1 MSIQF
6 TNDATTFLA
15 ANINASVTTITVVDA
30 SSFPT
35 LASGDHTYITLSTPT
50 NSTKEIVK
58 CTAIVGNTL
67 TVIRAQEGTT
77 AASFTTDDRAQ
88 IRITAQLF
96 RDIMLAYAS
105 LNSYRYTATAGQTTF
120 TGTDIHSATLAYL
133 PNNII
138 VMLNGVGMGTV
149 DYTAT
154 DGSSIVFNVGA
165 TLNDEI
171 TIVAFTAFGVSD
183 HYKKSETDALL
194 AGKVDDSQV
203 LTNVP
208 SGALFTDTAYTHP
221 ANHAISVIT
230 GLQAALDGKVDDSQV
245 LTNVPSGALFTDT
258 NTVYTHPSNHAISV
272 ITGLQAALDGKT
284 TESYVNTAV
293 SNLVDSSP
301 ATLNTLNELA
311 AALGDDANFSTTVT
325 NSIATKL
332 PLAGG
337 TMTGNLATAGISAVT
352 AGTSNFVAGVN
363 AGNSIVSGGDN
374 NTVVGDEAGTA
385 ITTGDDN
392 TAVGYKALDT
402 GTGTGNTAIGSAAL
416 DAQTTANFNTAVGSN
431 AGAANTTGGELV
443 AVGRNALQANTTGTA
458 NTAVGMRALD
468 ANTTAGYNTAVGGD
482 ALGAN
487 TTGERNTAIGY
498 SALVRNTTGGY
509 NSATGMYALQYNTTG
524 ANNVASGYYSLASN
538 TTGGDNTASGYD
550 SLGDNTTGSFNAG
563 FGYEA
568 LARNTTASN
577 NTAMGY
583 RALKVNTEGA
593 YNSAFGHD
601 ALDANTTGSFNT
613 ATGRATLG
621 TNTTGQFNSA
631 SGYVSLLNNTTGQKN
646 TGSGAY
652 TGANLTTGIEN
663 TFIGYNAGGTRT
675 TGSNNVC
682 IGYNAGH
689 DGTSSS
695 DLLFIARNN
704 TGPSNAATWI
714 FGDSAGACRQGNNA
728 TTWTQTSDERI
739 KKNIVDSPNG
749 LAKID
754 ALQVRNFNY
763 RTEEE
768 ITVEGLTGC
777 DATGLQVG
785 VIAQEIEA
793 VLPEAVTESDSG
805 QKQVQTDPIFWSM
818 VKAIQELSTQ
828 NAALEARL
836 TALEA

>member
-337 TMTGNLATAGISAVT
+337 TMTGVIAGFESTGIDDNATS
-352 AGTSNFVAGVN
+352 
-363 AGNSIVSGGDN
+363 
-374 NTVVGDEAGTA
+374 TA
-385 ITTGDDN
+385 ITIDSSENVGIGETSPARFLHVKDPTGGNIVAFFESADANGSLSIGDN
-392 TAVGYKALDT
+392 SGSVNVESDAGAMVLNVN
-402 GTGTGNTAIGSAAL
+402 GNTSNGGGNTEALRINTNGNVGIGVVPEAHHNTHSALQVGGNGVWTSYKPQGASGEMDFQHNAYYSQAHGGDRYISTDEATKYRQVSGAHQWYTAASGSA
-416 DAQTTANFNTAVGSN
+416 DAAISWRYGMQIDN
-431 AGAANTTGGELV
+431 AGIVTKPLQPAFSSYANTQNNMGL
-443 AVGRNALQANTTGTA
+443 NAWLQIAFANQQFDQ
-458 NTAVGMRALD
+458 NQD
-468 ANTTAGYNTAVGGD
+468 Y
-482 ALGAN
+482 
-487 TTGERNTAIGY
+487 
-498 SALVRNTTGGY
+498 
-509 NSATGMYALQYNTTG
+509 
-524 ANNVASGYYSLASN
+524 ASN
-538 TTGGDNTASGYD
+538 TFVAPVTGKYQLQISVRLDNLDT
-550 SLGDNTTGSFNAG
+550 NTQYYQVRIRTSNRSYHSICDFDGMSTDPSYWNFNNAV
-563 FGYEA
+563 
-568 LARNTTASN
+568 LAD
-577 NTAMGY
+577 M
-583 RALKVNTEGA
+583 
-593 YNSAFGHD
+593 
-601 ALDANTTGSFNT
+601 DANDTC
-613 ATGRATLG
+613 
-621 TNTTGQFNSA
+621 
-631 SGYVSLLNNTTGQKN
+631 V
-646 TGSGAY
+646 
-652 TGANLTTGIEN
+652 IE
-663 TFIGYNAGGTRT
+663 FLQAGG
-675 TGSNNVC
+675 NN
-682 IGYNAGH
+682 
-689 DGTSSS
+689 
-695 DLLFIARNN
+695 
-704 TGPSNAATWI
+704 
-714 FGDSAGACRQGNNA
+714 
-728 TTWTQTSDERI
+728 
-739 KKNIVDSPNG
+739 
-749 LAKID
+749 
-754 ALQVRNFNY
+754 
-763 RTEEE
+763 
-768 ITVEGLTGC
+768 
-777 DATGLQVG
+777 
-785 VIAQEIEA
+785 
-793 VLPEAVTESDSG
+793 
-805 QKQVQTDPIFWSM
+805 QTDINDESYFNGYL
-818 VKAIQELSTQ
+818 VC
-828 NAALEARL
+828 
-836 TALEA
+836 

>member
-325 NSIATKL
+325 NSITLKA
-332 PLAGG
+332 PIASPVF
-337 TMTGNLATAGISAVT
+337 TGN
-352 AGTSNFVAGVN
+352 
-363 AGNSIVSGGDN
+363 
-374 NTVVGDEAGTA
+374 
-385 ITTGDDN
+385 
-392 TAVGYKALDT
+392 
-402 GTGTGNTAIGSAAL
+402 
-416 DAQTTANFNTAVGSN
+416 
-431 AGAANTTGGELV
+431 V
-443 AVGRNALQANTTGTA
+443 AVGTSSITNHGYESQVQVGGASNAHLGIKGGSNEFGLAVNGGALIRNYANTPMKFYTNNTERMQITSTGNVGVGVTPETWSTTGVVQVGRVSLTGTPSAIGGSLNWNAYYNSGWKYKDSLQAGSMTLDNGKFTFKVAPSGTADAAISWTTGLEVLNDGKARAKNGLLFGTDTAAANALDDYEEGTWTPVIQNTTGTFITSEA
-458 NTAVGMRALD
+458 FNYVKVGKVV
-468 ANTTAGYNTAVGGD
+468 TTRGY
-482 ALGAN
+482 
-487 TTGERNTAIGY
+487 I
-498 SALVRNTTGGY
+498 Y
-509 NSATGMYALQYNTTG
+509 NG
-524 ANNVASGYYSLASN
+524 NVASASAVWQF
-538 TTGGDNTASGYD
+538 GG
-550 SLGDNTTGSFNAG
+550 LPFQPLR
-563 FGYEA
+563 EA
-568 LARNTTASN
+568 Y
-577 NTAMGY
+577 GVVQFY
-583 RALKVNTEGA
+583 VVN
-593 YNSAFGHD
+593 
-601 ALDANTTGSFNT
+601 
-613 ATGRATLG
+613 
-621 TNTTGQFNSA
+621 
-631 SGYVSLLNNTTGQKN
+631 
-646 TGSGAY
+646 
-652 TGANLTTGIEN
+652 I
-663 TFIGYNAGGTRT
+663 
-675 TGSNNVC
+675 
-682 IGYNAGH
+682 
-689 DGTSSS
+689 
-695 DLLFIARNN
+695 
-704 TGPSNAATWI
+704 P
-714 FGDSAGACRQGNNA
+714 GDSAWVNVYANPTSSYIRLIA
-728 TTWTQTSDERI
+728 TRDAGTSDSLQWSDVGTGH
-739 KKNIVDSPNG
+739 VD
-749 LAKID
+749 
-754 ALQVRNFNY
+754 FH
-763 RTEEE
+763 
-768 ITVEGLTGC
+768 LTY
-777 DATGLQVG
+777 
-785 VIAQEIEA
+785 
-793 VLPEAVTESDSG
+793 
-805 QKQVQTDPIFWSM
+805 
-818 VKAIQELSTQ
+818 
-828 NAALEARL
+828 L
-836 TALEA
+836 TT

>member
-208 SGALFTDTAYTHP
+208 SGALFTDT
-221 ANHAISVIT
+221 
-230 GLQAALDGKVDDSQV
+230 D
-245 LTNVPSGALFTDT
+245 
-258 NTVYTHPSNHAISV
+258 TVYTHPSNHAISV

-311 AALGDDANFSTTVT
+311 AALGDDANFSTTT
-325 NSIATKL
+325 ATALGLRVSKDSDTGAASMPTGTTAQRPTGAL
-332 PLAGG
+332 GMFRHNTTLNQFEGYNDGEWGALAGG
-337 TMTGNLATAGISAVT
+337 GELSKITYEFIATAGQTSFTGSDLNSNTLSYTVGSIIVSYGGLDLAFSDYTATNGSSITLADGAVVGKIVRIVAFTTFAVADTYTQSQADVLLAAKSPLASPSFTGNVGINNSSPTQRLETNGNAQFNAYDNGSGAGGYYT
-352 AGTSNFVAGVN
+352 AKGLQIGNAFDAGL
-363 AGNSIVSGGDN
+363 SGGDDDRNAIVWNERGTSILFGTTNLERLRIDYAGNVGVGVTPEASYPDRPVVRVGSGLGLQCRATGNPSHTWINSNSYQDASTAADKYIGTDQASQIKQTNGAFTFNVAPSGTADSAISWTTAMTIN
-374 NTVVGDEAGTA
+374 NTDDVVVGNFTTNGSEGGVRLHYNNYADGSGA
-385 ITTGDDN
+385 IFTSVT
-392 TAVGYKALDT
+392 
-402 GTGTGNTAIGSAAL
+402 
-416 DAQTTANFNTAVGSN
+416 
-431 AGAANTTGGELV
+431 
-443 AVGRNALQANTTGTA
+443 
-458 NTAVGMRALD
+458 
-468 ANTTAGYNTAVGGD
+468 
-482 ALGAN
+482 
-487 TTGERNTAIGY
+487 
-498 SALVRNTTGGY
+498 
-509 NSATGMYALQYNTTG
+509 
-524 ANNVASGYYSLASN
+524 
-538 TTGGDNTASGYD
+538 
-550 SLGDNTTGSFNAG
+550 
-563 FGYEA
+563 
-568 LARNTTASN
+568 
-577 NTAMGY
+577 
-583 RALKVNTEGA
+583 
-593 YNSAFGHD
+593 
-601 ALDANTTGSFNT
+601 NT
-613 ATGRATLG
+613 ATRGHFWFYNPNGQVG
-621 TNTTGQFNSA
+621 TITTNGSSTSYNTSSDYRLKENVTPM
-631 SGYVSLLNNTTGQKN
+631 
-646 TGSGAY
+646 SGA
-652 TGANLTTGIEN
+652 TAQTKLLKPCNFDWI
-663 TFIGYNAGGTRT
+663 AGG
-675 TGSNNVC
+675 NV
-682 IGYNAGH
+682 
-689 DGTSSS
+689 
-695 DLLFIARNN
+695 
-704 TGPSNAATWI
+704 
-714 FGDSAGACRQGNNA
+714 
-728 TTWTQTSDERI
+728 
-739 KKNIVDSPNG
+739 NG
-749 LAKID
+749 FLAHEL
-754 ALQVRNFNY
+754 AEV
-763 RTEEE
+763 
-768 ITVEGLTGC
+768 V
-777 DATGLQVG
+777 
-785 VIAQEIEA
+785 
-793 VLPEAVTESDSG
+793 PEAVSG
-805 QKQVQTDPIFWSM
+805 TKDAMRDEEYEVTPAVLDDEGNETTAAVMGTRSVPDMQGIDQSKLVPLLT
-818 VKAIQELSTQ
+818 ATIQELI
-828 NAALEARL
+828 ARIEALEGA
-836 TALEA
+836 AP

>member
-15 ANINASVTTITVVDA
+15 SNINASVTTITVVDA

-77 AASFTTDDRAQ
+77 AASFTTEDRAQ

-96 RDIMLAYAS
+96 RDIMLAYSS

-208 SGALFTDTAYTHP
+208 SCALFTDTAYTHP

-332 PLAGG
+332 PLVGG
-337 TMTGNLATAGISAVT
+337 TMTGALVINSPNQATGGSALKIRQGNATTFGIDMGLSQTDGHLNISRVNSGTSTHMMTLARDTGNVGIGTVSPAKPLDVTGDIRTSTGILFGTDTAAANALDDYEEGTWTPALVNGT
-352 AGTSNFVAGVN
+352 NVPAGTSITTVTYASYTKIGRQVN
-363 AGNSIVSGGDN
+363 AYLYCDGMNFNSSGATFQIAGLPFAPKGGQYGGGSIGYTNTFNVATKHLQVLVHSNSLIYFHKGD
-374 NTVVGDEAGTA
+374 G
-385 ITTGDDN
+385 
-392 TAVGYKALDT
+392 
-402 GTGTGNTAIGSAAL
+402 GSAA
-416 DAQTTANFNTAVGSN
+416 ATN
-431 AGAANTTGGELV
+431 A
-443 AVGRNALQANTTGTA
+443 
-458 NTAVGMRALD
+458 D
-468 ANTTAGYNTAVGGD
+468 FAGCSY
-482 ALGAN
+482 
-487 TTGERNTAIGY
+487 
-498 SALVRNTTGGY
+498 
-509 NSATGMYALQYNTTG
+509 M
-524 ANNVASGYYSLASN
+524 
-538 TTGGDNTASGYD
+538 
-550 SLGDNTTGSFNAG
+550 
-563 FGYEA
+563 
-568 LARNTTASN
+568 
-577 NTAMGY
+577 
-583 RALKVNTEGA
+583 
-593 YNSAFGHD
+593 
-601 ALDANTTGSFNT
+601 
-613 ATGRATLG
+613 
-621 TNTTGQFNSA
+621 
-631 SGYVSLLNNTTGQKN
+631 LLNVNYIT
-646 TGSGAY
+646 
-652 TGANLTTGIEN
+652 
-663 TFIGYNAGGTRT
+663 
-675 TGSNNVC
+675 
-682 IGYNAGH
+682 
-689 DGTSSS
+689 
-695 DLLFIARNN
+695 
-704 TGPSNAATWI
+704 
-714 FGDSAGACRQGNNA
+714 
-728 TTWTQTSDERI
+728 
-739 KKNIVDSPNG
+739 
-749 LAKID
+749 D
-754 ALQVRNFNY
+754 A
-763 RTEEE
+763 
-768 ITVEGLTGC
+768 
-777 DATGLQVG
+777 
-785 VIAQEIEA
+785 
-793 VLPEAVTESDSG
+793 
-805 QKQVQTDPIFWSM
+805 
-818 VKAIQELSTQ
+818 
-828 NAALEARL
+828 
-836 TALEA
+836 

>member
-230 GLQAALDGKVDDSQV
+230 GLQAALDDKVDDSQV

-258 NTVYTHPSNHAISV
+258 DTVYTHPSNHAISV

-337 TMTGNLATAGISAVT
+337 TMTGVIAGFESTGIDDNATS
-352 AGTSNFVAGVN
+352 
-363 AGNSIVSGGDN
+363 
-374 NTVVGDEAGTA
+374 TA
-385 ITTGDDN
+385 ITIDSSENVGIGETSPARFLHVKDPTGGNIVAFFESTDANGSLSIGDNSGSVNVESDAGAMVLNVNGNTSNGGGNTEALRINTNGNVGVGVTPEVWSSNNPALQIGSGGVLYSHVSNGTRVSLQGNAYVNSSNADAYITTNEASQHIQEDGTHLFKVAPSGTADAAISWN
-392 TAVGYKALDT
+392 TAMTILADGKARAKNGLLFGTDT
-402 GTGTGNTAIGSAAL
+402 A
-416 DAQTTANFNTAVGSN
+416 
-431 AGAANTTGGELV
+431 AANTLDDYEEGTFTPAGTGI
-443 AVGRNALQANTTGTA
+443 NTTFHLT
-458 NTAVGMRALD
+458 
-468 ANTTAGYNTAVGGD
+468 YNPF
-482 ALGAN
+482 
-487 TTGERNTAIGY
+487 R
-498 SALVRNTTGGY
+498 
-509 NSATGMYALQYNTTG
+509 
-524 ANNVASGYYSLASN
+524 
-538 TTGGDNTASGYD
+538 
-550 SLGDNTTGSFNAG
+550 
-563 FGYEA
+563 
-568 LARNTTASN
+568 
-577 NTAMGY
+577 
-583 RALKVNTEGA
+583 
-593 YNSAFGHD
+593 
-601 ALDANTTGSFNT
+601 
-613 ATGRATLG
+613 
-621 TNTTGQFNSA
+621 
-631 SGYVSLLNNTTGQKN
+631 
-646 TGSGAY
+646 
-652 TGANLTTGIEN
+652 
-663 TFIGYNAGGTRT
+663 
-675 TGSNNVC
+675 
-682 IGYNAGH
+682 
-689 DGTSSS
+689 
-695 DLLFIARNN
+695 
-704 TGPSNAATWI
+704 
-714 FGDSAGACRQGNNA
+714 
-728 TTWTQTSDERI
+728 
-739 KKNIVDSPNG
+739 
-749 LAKID
+749 
-754 ALQVRNFNY
+754 
-763 RTEEE
+763 
-768 ITVEGLTGC
+768 
-777 DATGLQVG
+777 
-785 VIAQEIEA
+785 
-793 VLPEAVTESDSG
+793 
-805 QKQVQTDPIFWSM
+805 
-818 VKAIQELSTQ
+818 
-828 NAALEARL
+828 
-836 TALEA
+836 

>member
-208 SGALFTDTAYTHP
+208 SGALFTDT
-221 ANHAISVIT
+221 
-230 GLQAALDGKVDDSQV
+230 D
-245 LTNVPSGALFTDT
+245 
-258 NTVYTHPSNHAISV
+258 TVYTHPSNHAISV

-337 TMTGNLATAGISAVT
+337 TMTGVIAGFESTGIDDNATS
-352 AGTSNFVAGVN
+352 
-363 AGNSIVSGGDN
+363 
-374 NTVVGDEAGTA
+374 TA
-385 ITTGDDN
+385 ITIDSSENVGIGETSPARFLHVKDPTGGNIVAFFESADANGSLSIGDN
-392 TAVGYKALDT
+392 SGSVNVESDAGAMVLNVN
-402 GTGTGNTAIGSAAL
+402 GNTSNGGGNTEALRINTNGNVGIGVVPEAHHNTHSALQVGGNGVWTSYKPQGASGEMDFQHNAYYSQAHGGDRYISTDEATKYRQVSGAHQWYTAASGSA
-416 DAQTTANFNTAVGSN
+416 DAAISWRYGMQIDN
-431 AGAANTTGGELV
+431 AGIVTKPLQPAFSSYANTQNNMGL
-443 AVGRNALQANTTGTA
+443 NAWLQIAFANQQFDQ
-458 NTAVGMRALD
+458 NQD
-468 ANTTAGYNTAVGGD
+468 Y
-482 ALGAN
+482 
-487 TTGERNTAIGY
+487 
-498 SALVRNTTGGY
+498 
-509 NSATGMYALQYNTTG
+509 
-524 ANNVASGYYSLASN
+524 ASN
-538 TTGGDNTASGYD
+538 TFVAPVTGKYQLQISVRLDNLDT
-550 SLGDNTTGSFNAG
+550 NTQYYQVRIRTSNRSYHSICDFDGMSTDPSYWNFNNAV
-563 FGYEA
+563 
-568 LARNTTASN
+568 LAD
-577 NTAMGY
+577 M
-583 RALKVNTEGA
+583 
-593 YNSAFGHD
+593 
-601 ALDANTTGSFNT
+601 DANDTC
-613 ATGRATLG
+613 
-621 TNTTGQFNSA
+621 
-631 SGYVSLLNNTTGQKN
+631 V
-646 TGSGAY
+646 
-652 TGANLTTGIEN
+652 IE
-663 TFIGYNAGGTRT
+663 FLQAGG
-675 TGSNNVC
+675 NN
-682 IGYNAGH
+682 
-689 DGTSSS
+689 
-695 DLLFIARNN
+695 
-704 TGPSNAATWI
+704 
-714 FGDSAGACRQGNNA
+714 
-728 TTWTQTSDERI
+728 
-739 KKNIVDSPNG
+739 
-749 LAKID
+749 
-754 ALQVRNFNY
+754 
-763 RTEEE
+763 
-768 ITVEGLTGC
+768 
-777 DATGLQVG
+777 
-785 VIAQEIEA
+785 
-793 VLPEAVTESDSG
+793 
-805 QKQVQTDPIFWSM
+805 QTDINDESYFNGYL
-818 VKAIQELSTQ
+818 VC
-828 NAALEARL
+828 
-836 TALEA
+836 